1 MRRALSLC
9 AAAAAVMTLAGGR
22 IEAAPAGVAVRAG
35 DLAVQ
40 LAHAAGV
47 RLPAGNPEKRAV
59 EFLRARGISLAP
71 TADTPLMAGDLVA
84 VARSLGASVS
94 AASPAAAVTPAQAT
108 AFVGAVRGSLR
119 ADSNGHGNGNGGTK
133 DGDIDASCRG
143 REARSGRN
151 GTPASP
157 ADPNA
162 TAPPC
167 DGDGGE
173 PTP

>member
-9 AAAAAVMTLAGGR
+9 VAAAAVMTLAGGR
-22 IEAAPAGVAVRAG
+22 IEAAPAGEAVRAG

-40 LAHAAGV
+40 LARAAGV
-47 RLPAGNPEKRAV
+47 RLPAEAPEKRAA
-59 EFLRARGISLAP
+59 EFLRARGITLAP
-71 TADTPLMAGDLVA
+71 TADTPLMAGDLVV
-84 VARSLGASVS
+84 VARSLGVPVS
-94 AASPAAAVTPAQAT
+94 AAAPATAVTPAQAT
-108 AFVGAVRGSLR
+108 AFVGAVRGTLR
-119 ADSNGHGNGNGGTK
+119 AVANGHGNGNGGDK
-133 DGDIDASCRG
+133 EGDINASCRG

-167 DGDGGE
+167 DGEE

>member
-9 AAAAAVMTLAGGR
+9 VAAAAVMTFAGGR
-22 IEAAPAGVAVRAG
+22 IEAAPAGEAVRAG

-40 LAHAAGV
+40 LVRAAGV
-47 RLPAGNPEKRAV
+47 RLPAEAPEKRAA
-59 EFLRARGISLAP
+59 EFLRARGITLAP

-84 VARSLGASVS
+84 VARSLGVQVS
-94 AASPAAAVTPAQAT
+94 AAAPAAAVTPAQAT
-108 AFVGAVRGSLR
+108 AFVGAVRGTLR
-119 ADSNGHGNGNGGTK
+119 ADGNGHGNGGDK
-133 DGDIDASCRG
+133 EGDINASCRG

-167 DGDGGE
+167 EGDGDE